1 MNNPIVDEPMYKS
14 GTLSPELVSAKMR
27 VDTYHNLP
35 TLRIGRN
42 KFYGFRIG
50 RVPRKFHD
58 TTRKLHYTWFTYK
71 GYIFVDSYAVSKS
84 DINLALDRKY

>member
-1 MNNPIVDEPMYKS
+1 MNNPIVDEPMYR
-14 GTLSPELVSAKMR
+14 AKMR

-35 TLRIGRN
+35 TLRIGRS
-42 KFYGFRIG
+42 KYYGFRIG

-58 TTRKLHYTWFTYK
+58 TNRKLHYTWFTYK
-71 GYIFVDSYAVSKS
+71 GYIFIDSYAVSKT

>member
-1 MNNPIVDEPMYKS
+1 MNNPIVDEPMYR
-14 GTLSPELVSAKMR
+14 AKLR
-27 VDTYHNLP
+27 VDTYCNLP

-42 KFYGFRIG
+42 KYYGFRVG
-50 RVPRKFHD
+50 RVPRKFND
-58 TTRKLHYTWFTYK
+58 TSRKLHYTWFTYK

>member
-1 MNNPIVDEPMYKS
+1 MNNPIVDEPMYR
-14 GTLSPELVSAKMR
+14 AKMR

-58 TTRKLHYTWFTYK
+58 TTRNLHFTWLTYK
-71 GYIFVDSYAVSKS
+71 GYIFIDSYAVSKS
-84 DINLALDRKY
+84 DINLALDRKF

>member
-1 MNNPIVDEPMYKS
+1 MNNPIVDEPMYRVK
-14 GTLSPELVSAKMR
+14 LR

-71 GYIFVDSYAVSKS
+71 GYIFIDSYAVSKS